1 MSSKGS
7 CKTSTESGEIM
18 NESRFS
24 DYQLKNTTAEMIK
37 RNHFVTPTEIQRAV
51 IPVACKGKDVIGISA
66 TGTGKTHAFLIPIM
80 ELVDPSKA
88 YVQAVITVPTREL
101 AIQMYERSKVMQE
114 VDPELQVRLI
124 TGGMEKTRMNDSL
137 KVQPHVIIGT
147 PGRIRDLFLQEQ
159 TLMLQNVK
167 ILVVDEADMTL
178 EFGFLQDIDIVASR
192 MRRDLQMMSFSA
204 TIPEGLKPFL
214 KKYMTNPVTVQIK
227 SDRQFQPRIE
237 HVLVPCNHL
246 SYEEAVLELL
256 PAFQPYVCLIFANKR
271 EQASSTAKALRN
283 SGYGVIE
290 LHGDLSPR
298 ERTKAMKQLMKLD
311 KAYVV
316 ASDIAARGID
326 IEGVSH
332 VISMGFPKELDY
344 YIHRS
349 GRTGRSGKE
358 GICYAL
364 YQDSDEAMIKALQK
378 RGINFYHRRYKNGSW
393 QELKPKN
400 VKKAKSEDPLSAE
413 INKIVKR
420 KKQKIKPGYKAKRKQ
435 EVEKLKRKAKRAMI
449 QQDIQRQK
457 KERAKAKQIEKRGE
471 RL

>member
-1 MSSKGS
+1 MS
-7 CKTSTESGEIM
+7 
-18 NESRFS
+18 ESRFS
-24 DYQLKNTTAEMIK
+24 DYQLKDTTLKMIQL
-37 RNHFVTPTEIQRAV
+37 NHFSVPTEIQKKV
-51 IPVACKGKDVIGISA
+51 IPVACKGRDIIGISA

-80 ELVDPSKA
+80 ELVDTSKA

-101 AIQMYERSKVMQE
+101 AIQMYERSKVLQQA
-114 VDPELQVRLI
+114 DPDLVVRLI

-159 TLMLQNVK
+159 TLMLQHVK

-178 EFGFLQDIDIVASR
+178 EFGFLEDIDVVASR
-192 MRRDLQMMSFSA
+192 MDKNLQMMSFSA
-204 TIPEGLKPFL
+204 TIPAGLKPFL
-214 KKYMTNPVTVQIK
+214 KKYMTNPVTLQIK
-227 SDRQFQPRIE
+227 SDQKFQPRIE
-237 HVLVPCNHL
+237 HVLIPCRHL
-246 SYEEAVLELL
+246 SYEEAVIELL
-256 PAFQPYVCLIFANKR
+256 PAFQPYVCLIFANTR
-271 EQASSTAKALRN
+271 EQAACAARLLREN
-283 SGYGVIE
+283 NYGVIE
-290 LHGDLSPR
+290 LHGNLTPR

-326 IEGVSH
+326 IDGVSH
-332 VISMGFPKELDY
+332 VISMGLPKELDY

-358 GICYAL
+358 GICYTL
-364 YQDSDEAMIKALQK
+364 YQDSDEAMIKSLQK
-378 RGINFYHRRYKNGSW
+378 RGISFHHRRYKNGSW
-393 QELKPKN
+393 QELAAKN
-400 VKKAKSEDPLSAE
+400 AKKVKAEDPLSAE

-420 KKQKIKPGYKAKRKQ
+420 KKQKVKPGYKAKRKQ
-435 EVEKLKRKAKRAMI
+435 EVERLKRKAKRALI

-471 RL
+471 QL

>member
-1 MSSKGS
+1 MS
-7 CKTSTESGEIM
+7 
-18 NESRFS
+18 ESRFS
-24 DYQLKNTTAEMIK
+24 DYQLKDTTAKMIQL
-37 RNHFVTPTEIQRAV
+37 NHFNVPTEIQREV
-51 IPVACKGKDVIGISA
+51 IPLACKGRDIIGISA

-80 ELVDPSKA
+80 ELVDTTKNH
-88 YVQAVITVPTREL
+88 VQAVITVPTREL
-101 AIQMYERSKVMQE
+101 AIQLYERSKVMQE
-114 VDPELQVRLI
+114 ADPDLAVRLI
-124 TGGMEKTRMNDSL
+124 TGGMEKTRMNESL

-159 TLMLQNVK
+159 TLMLQHVK

-178 EFGFLQDIDIVASR
+178 EFGFLEDIDIVASR
-192 MRRDLQMMSFSA
+192 MDKALQMMSFSA

-214 KKYMTNPVTVQIK
+214 KKYMTNPATVQVK
-227 SDRQFQPRIE
+227 NDRLFQPNIE
-237 HVLVPCNHL
+237 HVLIPCRHL

-256 PAFQPYVCLIFANKR
+256 PAFQPYVCLIFANTRQQAAVTARMLR
-271 EQASSTAKALRN
+271 EHN
-283 SGYGVIE
+283 YGVIE
-290 LHGDLSPR
+290 LHGSLTPR

-326 IEGVSH
+326 IDGVSH
-332 VISMGFPKELDY
+332 VISMGFPKDLDY

-349 GRTGRSGKE
+349 GRTGRLGKD

-378 RGINFYHRRYKNGSW
+378 RGISFAHRRYKNGIW
-393 QELKPKN
+393 QQLAAKN
-400 VKKAKSEDPLSAE
+400 VKKARPEDPLSAE

-420 KKQKIKPGYKAKRKQ
+420 KKQKVKPGYKAKRKQ
-435 EVEKLKRKAKRAMI
+435 EVEKLKRKAKRALI

-457 KERAKAKQIEKRGE
+457 KERAKAKQIEKRGD